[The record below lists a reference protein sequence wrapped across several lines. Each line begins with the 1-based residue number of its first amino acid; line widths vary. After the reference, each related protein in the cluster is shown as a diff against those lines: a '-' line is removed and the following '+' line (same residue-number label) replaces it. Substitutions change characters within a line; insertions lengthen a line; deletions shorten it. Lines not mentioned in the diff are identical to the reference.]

1 MLWYYTKLSENEK
14 TVVYSYSRTT
24 KEHTGELMYDKA
36 AGKYSILQT
45 AEGDTDG
52 LAEWALSHLPEVIA
66 KGFPE
71 KDIVMIG

>member
-1 MLWYYTKLSENEK
+1 MLWYYTKLSENSK

-24 KEHTGELMYDKA
+24 KENFGELMYDKTT
-36 AGKYSILQT
+36 KEYSVLKV
-45 AEGDTDG
+45 ADNDTDG
-52 LAEWALSHLPEVIA
+52 LAEWALSHFPKVIE

>member
-24 KEHTGELMYDKA
+24 KENAGELMYDKTA
-36 AGKYSILQT
+36 KEYSVLKIADNDT
-45 AEGDTDG
+45 AS